1 MKSIDYNLLSV
12 DIMVDRSMASTVWKP
27 LQWVGLRPIP
37 TARTLNTGIEHL
49 KLQPK
54 ATNNRGLTLMVSA
67 VSNPW
72 ECRFFWE
79 HQKPRNVCAQAGR
92 SKKKAGQS
100 SSGRLEGRAEE
111 RRAQQMI
118 AERRRRIKATKI
130 QDRPKV
136 EKPWK
141 ESELYR
147 LLFGENQEEEFTE
160 EELQMIGLGYERTV
174 RFKEPDDPTLKHPL
188 DWYKYGPYSPH
199 ARKGIVVGK
208 PVRGRMSDMRVT
220 MFSTVKD
227 AEEQERI
234 DQHDAMVD
242 YENNLRGFDESIGV
256 KHFWVFARAPY
267 KPKPR
272 VPWDEWTLVSQV
284 AVESREDLDKY
295 RLGAMVGKRARNW
308 ITQCTAWFRPDL
320 IYVKKPFYQARFEP
334 QEEFFRRLAE
344 LIDPLT
350 EEAHR
355 FSVPGEGEMRSY
367 YECLCTILGVEAS
380 VSDDD
385 AVSAYEKL
393 DDERRSLCWDFVL
406 SNHPVKLL
414 HPFTQKW
421 RAREQAMTA
430 SGGSSEVED
439 EEESEDGEASAGM
452 EMEAE
457 PDSTDQQAMFWEKE
471 FKNSLRDLED
481 QEFEDLEMNEE
492 EGTEIGKEDAEL
504 KLGALSAIGGTE
516 SSREGGSPAES
527 VAPAEDAKGRRN
539 ESENARDREFT
550 VRAAVRP
557 FTYRDLLREI
567 VLLRQALVEHRADT
581 REPLKFVDAKC

>member
-1 MKSIDYNLLSV
+1 
-12 DIMVDRSMASTVWKP
+12 MASTPWKP
-27 LQWVGLRPIP
+27 VQWTGLRSIP
-37 TARTLNTGIEHL
+37 TARTSKTVIEHL
-49 KLQPK
+49 KFQPQ
-54 ATNNRGLTLMVSA
+54 TICNRGLTVMVSA
-67 VSNPW
+67 GSKPG

-79 HQKPRNVCAQAGR
+79 HQKSRNVCAQAGR

-130 QDRPKV
+130 QDKPKV
-136 EKPWK
+136 KKPWK

-147 LLFGENQEEEFTE
+147 FLFGEDQKEEFTE

-174 RFKEPDDPTLKHPL
+174 RFKEPNDPSLRHPL

-199 ARKGIVVGK
+199 ARKGVVVGK
-208 PVRGRMSDMRVT
+208 PVRGTMSDMRVT

-242 YENNLRGFDESIGV
+242 YENNIRAFDESVGV
-256 KHFWVFARAPY
+256 KYFWVFARAPY
-267 KPKPR
+267 RVKPQ

-284 AVESREDLDKY
+284 AVQSGEDLDKY

-320 IYVKKPFYQARFEP
+320 IYVKKPIYQARFEP
-334 QEEFFRRLAE
+334 QEEFFRQLAG

-355 FSVPGEGEMRSY
+355 FSVPGGEEMRTY
-367 YECLCTILGVEAS
+367 YGCLCRILGVESS

-414 HPFTQKW
+414 HPFTKKW
-421 RAREQAMTA
+421 RAREQAMVA
-430 SGGSSEVED
+430 AGGSSGVED
-439 EEESEDGEASAGM
+439 EEEGEDGEVSAGM
-452 EMEAE
+452 EMEIE
-457 PDSTDQQAMFWEKE
+457 QDSTAQQAMFWEKE

-492 EGTEIGKEDAEL
+492 EGTEIVSEDAEL
-504 KLGALSAIGGTE
+504 KLDALSAIGGTE
-516 SSREGGSPAES
+516 SSRESGSPAES
-527 VAPAEDAKGRRN
+527 VAPAESEEVRRN

-550 VRAAVRP
+550 VKAAVRP
-557 FTYRDLLREI
+557 FTYKDLLREI
-567 VLLRQALVEHRADT
+567 VLLRQALLEHRADT
-581 REPLKFVDAKC
+581 CEPLRFVDAKC

>member
-1 MKSIDYNLLSV
+1 
-12 DIMVDRSMASTVWKP
+12 MA
-27 LQWVGLRPIP
+27 LAG
-37 TARTLNTGIEHL
+37 
-49 KLQPK
+49 
-54 ATNNRGLTLMVSA
+54 
-67 VSNPW
+67 SNPG

-118 AERRRRIKATKI
+118 AERRRRLKATRI
-130 QDRPKV
+130 QGKPKV
-136 EKPWK
+136 KKPWK

-147 LLFGENQEEEFTE
+147 FLYGEDQKEEFTE

-174 RFKEPDDPTLKHPL
+174 RFKEPDDPSLRHPL

-199 ARKGIVVGK
+199 ARKGVVVGK
-208 PVRGRMSDMRVT
+208 PVRGTMSDMRVT

-234 DQHDAMVD
+234 DQHDAVVD
-242 YENNLRGFDESIGV
+242 YENKIKVFDESIGV
-256 KHFWVFARAPY
+256 KYFWVFARAPHRV
-267 KPKPR
+267 KPQ
-272 VPWDEWTLVSQV
+272 VLWDEWTLVSQI
-284 AVESREDLDKY
+284 AVESGEDLDKY
-295 RLGAMVGKRARNW
+295 RLGAMVGKRARNL

-320 IYVKKPFYQARFEP
+320 IYVKKPIYQARFEA
-334 QEEFFRRLAE
+334 QEEFFRQLAE

-350 EEAHR
+350 EEAQR
-355 FSVPGEGEMRSY
+355 FSVPGAVDMGTY
-367 YECLCTILGVEAS
+367 YGCLCTILGVEAS

-414 HPFTQKW
+414 HPFTKEW
-421 RAREQAMTA
+421 RAREQAMA
-430 SGGSSEVED
+430 AAGGSSEVED
-439 EEESEDGEASAGM
+439 EEEGEDGEMSAGM

-457 PDSTDQQAMFWEKE
+457 QDSTAQQAMYWEKE

-492 EGTEIGKEDAEL
+492 ESTEVRSEDAEL
-504 KLGALSAIGGTE
+504 KLDALSTIDGTE
-516 SSREGGSPAES
+516 NSRESGNPAES
-527 VAPAEDAKGRRN
+527 MAPAESEDRRGN
-539 ESENARDREFT
+539 ESENARDREYT
-550 VRAAVRP
+550 VKAAVRP
-557 FTYRDLLREI
+557 FTYKNLLREI

-581 REPLKFVDAKC
+581 REPLKFVDANS

>member
-1 MKSIDYNLLSV
+1 
-12 DIMVDRSMASTVWKP
+12 
-27 LQWVGLRPIP
+27 
-37 TARTLNTGIEHL
+37 
-49 KLQPK
+49 
-54 ATNNRGLTLMVSA
+54 
-67 VSNPW
+67 
-72 ECRFFWE
+72 
-79 HQKPRNVCAQAGR
+79 
-92 SKKKAGQS
+92 
-100 SSGRLEGRAEE
+100 
-111 RRAQQMI
+111 MI
-118 AERRRRIKATKI
+118 TERRRRIKAARI
-130 QDRPKV
+130 QNIPKV
-136 EKPWK
+136 KKPWK

-147 LLFGENQEEEFTE
+147 FLFGEDQKEEFTE

-174 RFKEPDDPTLKHPL
+174 RFKEPDDPTLRHPL

-220 MFSTVKD
+220 MFSNVKD

-242 YENNLRGFDESIGV
+242 YDNNLRGFDESIGV

-267 KPKPR
+267 KPKTR

-284 AVESREDLDKY
+284 AVESGEDLDKY

-355 FSVPGEGEMRSY
+355 FSVPGEAEIRTY
-367 YECLCTILGVEAS
+367 YECLCRILGVEVS

-393 DDERRSLCWDFVL
+393 DDERRSLCWDFVF

-414 HPFTQKW
+414 HPLTKKW
-421 RAREQAMTA
+421 RAREQPMTA

-439 EEESEDGEASAGM
+439 EEESEDGEASGM

-457 PDSTDQQAMFWEKE
+457 QDSADQQAMFWEKE
-471 FKNSLRDLED
+471 FKNSLRDLDD

-492 EGTEIGKEDAEL
+492 EGTDIGNGDAEL
-504 KLGALSAIGGTE
+504 KLGALSEIGETG
-516 SSREGGSPAES
+516 SSRESGGPAES

-539 ESENARDREFT
+539 ESENARDREFA

-557 FTYRDLLREI
+557 FTYMDLFREI
-567 VLLRQALVEHRADT
+567 VLLREALVEHRADT